1 MEIEEHFESREEY
14 LEDVMEQYIEYVEN
28 LEEDDD
34 E

>member
-1 MEIEEHFESREEY
+1 MNLEEHFESREEY
-14 LEDVMEQYIEYVEN
+14 LEYIMEQYIEY